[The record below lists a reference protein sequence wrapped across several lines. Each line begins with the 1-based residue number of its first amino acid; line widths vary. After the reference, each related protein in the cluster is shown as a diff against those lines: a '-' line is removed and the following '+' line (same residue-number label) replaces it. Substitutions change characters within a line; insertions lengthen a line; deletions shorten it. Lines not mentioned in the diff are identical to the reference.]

1 MNYIVELGLS
11 ALLAAGASQAAP
23 ADDRDVVSKLDIAY
37 QAAVKIN
44 DAETMDQILHP
55 EFALVRGDGRVVT
68 RNAIIEAARNKS
80 IIYDVQDE
88 EPGTQSVRVWGDT
101 AVVTALLTI
110 VGRQNGNLF
119 KRRVWFSDT
128 YVKTSGGWRYAFAQV
143 SLPLADEDTN

>member
-68 RNAIIEAARNKS
+68 
-80 IIYDVQDE
+80 
-88 EPGTQSVRVWGDT
+88 
-101 AVVTALLTI
+101 
-110 VGRQNGNLF
+110 
-119 KRRVWFSDT
+119 
-128 YVKTSGGWRYAFAQV
+128 
-143 SLPLADEDTN
+143 